1 MEPTKWQQP
10 MEVLNRV
17 AKVSELLHH
26 LMKPLQPESL
36 AICEAEDPAM
46 DPTPRSCNLWEL
58 GGRKGLA
65 ALDFKIFSEKP

>member
-1 MEPTKWQQP
+1 MAIALTKWQQP
-10 MEVLNRV
+10 TDELTRV

-26 LMKPLQPESL
+26 LMKPLQQESL

-46 DPTPRSCNLWEL
+46 DPTPASYNRWGL

-65 ALDFKIFSEKP
+65 ALDFQDLL